1 MSGNN
6 PNAWL
11 GLLKWSLAYT
21 DGTSDTSPSP
31 MDPEKKAFLEKVMK
45 EGIIDEGERMTT
57 ILKEASG
64 ILEDWTVA
72 QKAVTPEQ
80 EEHVQVLLEELRG
93 IVEQIDYARM
103 FAAVSGLPFLL
114 GMIEEQ
120 ESIPR
125 SVRMLALGILST
137 MAANNPPVQQQLLEV
152 GSIRILT
159 QVFFD
164 AAEDYPLQARIVQA
178 ISANIRSHEVA
189 ESVFCQLEQSVTF
202 VEQAVGFQNGN
213 GNISTVLLQRFFLR
227 ALLTSDTSTPE
238 RVRQFQT
245 ALCWTTDLLLL
256 PSDNDNNNS
265 NNAELDPNVCEM
277 ILELLIEVLRQKL
290 SVNAILS
297 RKESLVGRGVE
308 RVTKI
313 RKLSGEDREYASIEL
328 DLWENLIAL
337 LARAEPD
344 RDRGPSTLHN
354 DPEDTNLA
362 AQ

>member
-213 GNISTVLLQRFFLR
+213 GNISTVLLQ
-227 ALLTSDTSTPE
+227 
-238 RVRQFQT
+238 
-245 ALCWTTDLLLL
+245 
-256 PSDNDNNNS
+256 
-265 NNAELDPNVCEM
+265 
-277 ILELLIEVLRQKL
+277 
-290 SVNAILS
+290 
-297 RKESLVGRGVE
+297 
-308 RVTKI
+308 
-313 RKLSGEDREYASIEL
+313 
-328 DLWENLIAL
+328 
-337 LARAEPD
+337 
-344 RDRGPSTLHN
+344 
-354 DPEDTNLA
+354 
-362 AQ
+362 